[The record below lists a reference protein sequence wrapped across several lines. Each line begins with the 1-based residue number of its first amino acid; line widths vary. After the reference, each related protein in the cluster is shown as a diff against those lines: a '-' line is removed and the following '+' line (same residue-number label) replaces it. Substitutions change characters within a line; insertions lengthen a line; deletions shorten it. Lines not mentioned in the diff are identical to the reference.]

1 VTTADTALDVA
12 VGAAG
17 AAGLLLII
25 TLYLSLQVRRM
36 RRAQKVVIG
45 SRSGDIVEYA
55 MSLLARVEHAESTA
69 DAAESAVRRLTGRV
83 DGCFERRALLRYDAL
98 EGAGPKQSVTIALM
112 DGTRSGFLL
121 SAIQGR
127 DYARIYIK
135 DVRNGM
141 SDVELSPEEK
151 RVLAEATSS

>member
-1 VTTADTALDVA
+1 MTTAETALDVA
-12 VGAAG
+12 VGAAA
-17 AAGLLLII
+17 AAGVLLLLSI
-25 TLYLSLQVRRM
+25 YLWVKLRRI

-45 SRSGDIVEYA
+45 SSSADLVEYA
-55 MSLLARVEHAESTA
+55 MSLLARVEHAEATA
-69 DAAESAVRRLTGRV
+69 GGAQAAVSALSQRV

-98 EGAGPKQSVTIALM
+98 EGTGGKQSVTIALM
-112 DGTRSGFLL
+112 DASRSGYLL

-135 DVRNGM
+135 DVRNGL

-151 RVLAEATSS
+151 RALAQATT

>member
-12 VGAAG
+12 IGAAG
-17 AAGLLLII
+17 AAGLLLLV
-25 TLYLSLQVRRM
+25 TLYLWVQVRRM

-45 SRSGDIVEYA
+45 SSSGDLVEYA
-55 MSLLARVEHAESTA
+55 MSLLARVEHAENTA
-69 DAAESAVRRLTGRV
+69 GAAESAVRALSQRV

-112 DGTRSGFLL
+112 DASRSGYVL

-135 DVRNGM
+135 DVKNGL

-151 RVLAEATSS
+151 QVLAEATT

>member
-12 VGAAG
+12 IGAAA
-17 AAGLLLII
+17 AAGLLLLV
-25 TLYLSLQVRRM
+25 TVSLWIQVRRM

-45 SRSGDIVEYA
+45 SRSGDLVEYA
-55 MSLLARVEHAESTA
+55 MSLLARVEQAESRA
-69 DAAESAVRRLTGRV
+69 GAAQSAVRGLTERV

-98 EGAGPKQSVTIALM
+98 EGAGAKQSVTIALM
-112 DGTRSGFLL
+112 DRTRSGFLL

-135 DVRNGM
+135 DIHNGL

-151 RVLAEATSS
+151 RVLAEATSP